1 MGDEKQQIL
10 KMVADGV
17 ITAEDG
23 VKLLEALDRGD
34 RRRKDREHIP
44 LRKLQKHII
53 LNGLGDKL
61 AEIGPMVKTAVCEA
75 FVGAGEED
83 DSDDEVIHESSFKG
97 KFVEFSKPV
106 ELPENTVLLIRNRGG
121 IGFTSGN
128 LELTSAEGSI
138 LKSSGGNAKIA
149 GTGES
154 YCIRW
159 NKGNLALEIPS
170 VVTRVQVDLKGAEV
184 TARDMSSEI
193 DLRIKGGNIFL
204 DEQGNSFSVRTMGGN
219 VMIVLT
225 DSWHGDSKASTM
237 GGNIALVLPDTV
249 SAAIDAATM
258 GGHISTDEDLGDVNT
273 SGSHAKARVN
283 LLMGDDGERTR
294 ISLKT
299 MGGNISISGKD

>member
-44 LRKLQKHII
+44 LKKLQKHII

-61 AEIGPMVKTAVCEA
+61 AEIGPLVRTAVCEA
-75 FVGAGEED
+75 FVGVGEED
-83 DSDDEVIHESSFKG
+83 DPDEEVIHESSFKG
-97 KFVEFSKPV
+97 KYEDFSKPV

-121 IGFTSGN
+121 FRHTSGN
-128 LELTSAEGSI
+128 LELTSVEGNI
-138 LKSSGGNAKIA
+138 LKPSGGNAKIA
-149 GTGES
+149 GAGES

-159 NKGNLALEIPS
+159 NKGNLSLEIPS

-184 TARDMSSEI
+184 TASNMSSEI

-204 DEQGNSFSVRTMGGN
+204 DEQGNCFSVRTMGGN
-219 VMIVLT
+219 VSVVLT
-225 DSWHGDSKASTM
+225 DSWHGESQASTM
-237 GGNIALVLPDTV
+237 GGNIALALPDTV
-249 SAAIDAATM
+249 SALIDAATM
-258 GGHISTDEDLGDVNT
+258 GGHICADEDLGEVNV
-273 SGSHAKARVN
+273 SGSHARGRVR
-283 LLMGDDGERTR
+283 LLMGDDEDRTR

-299 MGGNISISGKD
+299 MGGNISISGKN

>member
-23 VKLLEALDRGD
+23 VKLLEALDKGD
-34 RRRKDREHIP
+34 RRRRDHEHTP
-44 LRKLQKHII
+44 HRRLKKHII
-53 LNGLGDKL
+53 LDGLGDKL
-61 AEIGPMVKTAVCEA
+61 AEIGPMVRTAVCEA
-75 FVGAGEED
+75 FVGVGEDD
-83 DSDDEVIHESSFKG
+83 DSDELVIHENSFKG
-97 KFVEFSKPV
+97 KYEDFSEPV

-121 IGFTSGN
+121 MGFASGN
-128 LELTSAEGSI
+128 LNLCSVEGNI
-138 LKSSGGNAKIA
+138 LKPAEGNAKIA
-149 GTGES
+149 GAGENYS
-154 YCIRW
+154 IRW

-170 VVTRVQVDLKGAEV
+170 VVTRVQVDMKGAEV
-184 TARDMSSEI
+184 TASNLSSEI

-219 VMIVLT
+219 VSIMLT
-225 DSWHGDSKASTM
+225 DSWQGESKVSTM

-258 GGHISTDEDLGDVNT
+258 GGQISTDGDLGDVNT
-273 SGSHAKARVN
+273 SGSHARARVN
-283 LLMGDDGERTR
+283 LLMGDDEERTR

>member
-10 KMVADGV
+10 RMVADGI

-34 RRRKDREHIP
+34 RKRKDHEHIP
-44 LRKLQKHII
+44 HKKLKKHII
-53 LNGLGDKL
+53 IDGLGDKL
-61 AEIGPMVKTAVCEA
+61 AEIGPLVRTAVCEA
-75 FVGAGEED
+75 FVGVGEED
-83 DSDDEVIHESSFKG
+83 DSDEEVIHESSFRG
-97 KFVEFSKPV
+97 KYENFSEPV
-106 ELPENTVLLIRNRGG
+106 ELSENTVLLIRNRGG
-121 IGFTSGN
+121 MGFSSGN
-128 LELTSAEGSI
+128 LELTGVEGNI

-149 GTGES
+149 GGGES

-170 VVTRVQVDLKGAEV
+170 VVVRVQVDLKGAEV
-184 TARDMSSEI
+184 AASNMSSEI
-193 DLRIKGGNIFL
+193 DFRIKGGNIFL

-219 VMIVLT
+219 VSVVLT

-258 GGHISTDEDLGDVNT
+258 GGQISTDGDLGDINT
-273 SGSHAKARVN
+273 SGSHARARVSV
-283 LLMGDDGERTR
+283 LMGDDEERTR